1 MSQPLS
7 AQERAM
13 LKELLARAAVP
24 VDGSEPSSPG
34 SFAFIDPSESG
45 HAMTDASKRRGSDE
59 LLEGQPKRA
68 YAALSPLGYP
78 DGSDRQ
84 ALRMTPH
91 GQPIFLPEGMDS
103 VETWGR
109 NVIQFGRC
117 MAKKGA
123 EGLSYEESFSSA
135 DEENIS
141 YVEWAV
147 KQVQGA
153 KGLLLDLSL
162 YLCVRR
168 HQTAVTSQLP
178 VIPGTSLTR
187 ILK

>member
-123 EGLSYEESFSSA
+123 EGLSYEESF
-135 DEENIS
+135 
-141 YVEWAV
+141 
-147 KQVQGA
+147 A

-168 HQTAVTSQLP
+168 HQTAVTRQLP